1 MSFYFINIHSKLFSY
16 IAFCMYP
23 LQKNPSL
30 CWNEWTLV
38 WLSWVHYRMKSDPTF
53 PQFNNM
59 FSFFTLHF
67 LRWVLRFW
75 YSAFRA
81 LAAAVCKKKK
91 HSDFSVFNHR
101 CVCFR
106 PAWEM
111 MKAGAVFHSFCWVEV
126 LLCLEAEG
134 NVTDLLS
141 LHLSASFWNLQPSGP
156 LSILPIISV
165 RLLLRLKPEAEMEIQ
180 NSEEE
185 LCSFL

>member
-1 MSFYFINIHSKLFSY
+1 MNGLSCDYREYTTEWRAIQHFHNLTICFHFSHLISCVEFFGLDILLSELWPQQCAKKRNIV
-16 IAFCMYP
+16 
-23 LQKNPSL
+23 
-30 CWNEWTLV
+30 T
-38 WLSWVHYRMKSDPTF
+38 
-53 PQFNNM
+53 
-59 FSFFTLHF
+59 
-67 LRWVLRFW
+67 
-75 YSAFRA
+75 
-81 LAAAVCKKKK
+81 
-91 HSDFSVFNHR
+91 FSVFNHS

-165 RLLLRLKPEAEMEIQ
+165 LLLLRLKPEAEAEMEIQ
-180 NSEEE
+180 NSEEK
-185 LCSFL
+185 LGYFL